1 MNTNRLLQAP
11 SAGISRQISSFEKA
25 NLQHAIFSR
34 VPWSSTT
41 WGFEKKREVRRVEEK
56 KHRTEEWERK
66 VKECPGVICTCVEV
80 GK

>member
-1 MNTNRLLQAP
+1 M
-11 SAGISRQISSFEKA
+11 
-25 NLQHAIFSR
+25 QHARFNR
-34 VPWSSTT
+34 VPWSPTT